1 MENSLLQNM
10 ILDHY
15 QEIVLN
21 IDQEI
26 ILDVPQRLAV
36 QEESKHNQ
44 IQPTEF
50 QTEAKERE
58 KSVICSIK
66 DATKNKT
73 EAQLIE
79 MIKEELEITDDDA
92 QIWNRMVRAISQ
104 INLSGGSV
112 QEGIGI
118 VLNILSKI

>member
-50 QTEAKERE
+50 QAEAKECE

>member
-50 QTEAKERE
+50 QAEAKECE

-92 QIWNRMVRAISQ
+92 QIWNRMVRVISQ

>member
-44 IQPTEF
+44 ILSTEL
-50 QTEAKERE
+50 QTEAKECE

-66 DATKNKT
+66 HATKNKT

-92 QIWNRMVRAISQ
+92 QIWNRMVEQYLRSTLVVA
-104 INLSGGSV
+104 LFKKV
-112 QEGIGI
+112 
-118 VLNILSKI
+118 

>member
-1 MENSLLQNM
+1 M

-26 ILDVPQRLAV
+26 MIDVPQRLTV

-44 IQPTEF
+44 IQPIEF
-50 QTEAKERE
+50 QTEAKECE

-73 EAQLIE
+73 ESQLIE

-92 QIWNRMVRAISQ
+92 QIWNRMVLAISQ
-104 INLSGGSV
+104 INISGGSV

-118 VLNILSKI
+118 VFNILSEI

>member
-1 MENSLLQNM
+1 MENLLLQNM

-50 QTEAKERE
+50 QTEAKECE

-92 QIWNRMVRAISQ
+92 KIWNRMVLAISQ

>member
-1 MENSLLQNM
+1 M
-10 ILDHY
+10 
-15 QEIVLN
+15 
-21 IDQEI
+21 
-26 ILDVPQRLAV
+26 LDVPQRLTV

-50 QTEAKERE
+50 QTEAKECD

-79 MIKEELEITDDDA
+79 MIKEELEITDVDA
-92 QIWNRMVRAISQ
+92 QIWNRMVLAISQ